1 MPTINQLIK
10 SFKRIK
16 KYHKSNVPLLEGC
29 PQKKAVCVRVRIMKP
44 KKPNSAQR
52 KVSRVRLSSGIFL
65 TAYIPGQGH
74 SLQKFSQVLIQGGR
88 ANDLPGVRY
97 SCMRGKFDLGVENFT
112 RMKARSRYGLHSLK
126 NLEAA

>member
-1 MPTINQLIK
+1 MPTLSQLIRVGGNRVRK
-10 SFKRIK
+10 EHRTT
-16 KYHKSNVPLLEGC
+16 VPLLEGC
-29 PQKKAVCVRVRIMKP
+29 PQKKAVCLKVRIMKP

-52 KVSRVRLSSGIFL
+52 KVTRVRLSSGINL

-97 SCMRGKFDLGVENFT
+97 SCMRGKFDLGVENFD
-112 RMKARSRYGLHSLK
+112 RMKSRSRFGLPGLK
-126 NLEAA
+126 SKS

>member
-1 MPTINQLIK
+1 MPTLNQLVH
-10 SFKRIK
+10 SFSRKK
-16 KYHKSNVPLLEGC
+16 KYHKSNVPLLNSC

-52 KVSRVRLSSGIFL
+52 KVSRVRLSSGVYL

-112 RMKARSRYGLHSLK
+112 RMKARSKYGLHSLK
-126 NLEAA
+126 GESI

>member
-1 MPTINQLIK
+1 MPTLNQLIQ
-10 SFKRIK
+10 SFSRKK
-16 KYHKSNVPLLEGC
+16 KYHKINVPLLNSC

-52 KVSRVRLSSGIFL
+52 KVSRVRLSSGVYL

-112 RMKARSRYGLHSLK
+112 RMKARSNYGLHSLK
-126 NLEAA
+126 GESN